1 MFEIIISSVKTGRVM
16 RRAFDSREQADE
28 AIDRYFQPAETR
40 PQGRN
45 RRDYRVEVYHRP
57 LPVVRP
63 VRRAP
68 RRSASAIS
76 AA

>member
-1 MFEIIISSVKTGRVM
+1 MFEIIISSVKTGRVI
-16 RRAFDSREQADE
+16 RRSFDSRDEADQ
-28 AIDRYFQPAETR
+28 AIDRYFQPASTR
-40 PQGRN
+40 PQGRS

-63 VRRAP
+63 ISRRRVP
-68 RRSASAIS
+68 ASP